1 MKRSGVEFGS
11 APTPTNEY
19 EIRGKKYIVTSHY
32 VGGKDFQKVL
42 DDLAFRQVIAEMQNS
57 AK

>member
-1 MKRSGVEFGS
+1 MQQLSVEHGS
-11 APTPTNEY
+11 APTSMREY
-19 EIRGKKYIVTSHY
+19 EIGGKKYIVTSHY